1 MSSDKVVIIIK
12 QRLRHIGVVSAH
24 WLLSYEK
31 DHKDYSDLF
40 HEKSEKYPR
49 FSYLVEGGHEEF

>member
-12 QRLRHIGVVSAH
+12 QRLRHIVVVSAH